1 MRYTK
6 ESDMYMQRVCAG
18 IKSKLNTSKLLE
30 HQIQIP
36 DNIKTFQIW
45 VRLTSQCCL
54 LLHLNRELI
63 LIFKAFQNLHVLKIE
78 KIISLETEA
87 CYSYLGTPYW
97 SHMELEPPLGMV

>member
-36 DNIKTFQIW
+36 DNIKTFQI
-45 VRLTSQCCL
+45 
-54 LLHLNRELI
+54 
-63 LIFKAFQNLHVLKIE
+63 
-78 KIISLETEA
+78 
-87 CYSYLGTPYW
+87 
-97 SHMELEPPLGMV
+97 